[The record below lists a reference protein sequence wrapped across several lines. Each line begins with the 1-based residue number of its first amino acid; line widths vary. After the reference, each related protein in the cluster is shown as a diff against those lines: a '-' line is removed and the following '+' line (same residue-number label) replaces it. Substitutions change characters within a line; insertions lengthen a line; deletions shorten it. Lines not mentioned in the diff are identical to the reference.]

1 MVNRNKFTISGS
13 NLDNSRISGN
23 SFNFNKDK
31 NTNHRNTNHRNTNYK
46 SNNLSST
53 IHHIKRNIISEIMI
67 HYYRKNFDSLK
78 NHLLLKEN
86 YINQINIICKDNLDL
101 KNEFEPYIIL
111 MDTLE
116 DYMKILKKVDYL
128 EDLTIKKS
136 KSNINNIVYTFSELK
151 IKTEYE
157 IYNVIYGKPNIK
169 SGENYD
175 GFKITKIKRLLNDPK
190 MTFGSIEKIMH
201 NS

>member
-31 NTNHRNTNHRNTNYK
+31 NTNDRNTNYK
-46 SNNLSST
+46 NNNLSST

-86 YINQINIICKDNLDL
+86 YINQINIICKDNLNL

-175 GFKITKIKRLLNDPK
+175 GFILCRYGCYINWWFDYRVYNK
-190 MTFGSIEKIMH
+190 
-201 NS
+201 